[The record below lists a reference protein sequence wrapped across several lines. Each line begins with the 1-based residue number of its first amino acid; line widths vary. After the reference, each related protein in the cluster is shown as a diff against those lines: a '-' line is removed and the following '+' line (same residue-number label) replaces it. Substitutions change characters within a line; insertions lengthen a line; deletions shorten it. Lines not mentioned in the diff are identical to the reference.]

1 MDIFNTYKKIATK
14 LIPDLKNN
22 DFHKTGLLTKEEFI
36 IAGDYLTTNYTEWKW
51 VRVIN
56 KKVPFLILKDVQYKN
71 INSFL
76 LDNQNSENDDDS
88 WNVCTNTL
96 NKKDEVKIEKKYNE
110 RHNDIDLSEFE
121 MEMENEDDESTIPID
136 NSILEKKSYNITI
149 TYDNYYRTPRIWFH
163 AHKLNG
169 DNILNEKI
177 LEDFSIEH
185 TNVSIK
191 IETHPYYNLESVSVH
206 PCKHADV
213 MKKLIKIEL
222 ENDKVIEIKHYF
234 IYFLKFVSCI
244 FPHIS
249 FDFTVQYD

>member
-22 DFHKTGLLTKEEFI
+22 NFQQSGMLTKDE
-36 IAGDYLTTNYTEWKW
+36 YLLACNYLSKNYNEWQMIN
-51 VRVIN
+51 VIDRL
-56 KKVPFLILKDVQYKN
+56 PYLILRDIQYKN
-71 INSFL
+71 ISEL
-76 LDNQNSENDDDS
+76 LDEQNENGDEND
-88 WNVCTNTL
+88 WNICINKDNKKKNKLEKKVDVQNDTL
-96 NKKDEVKIEKKYNE
+96 NLVDFEEE
-110 RHNDIDLSEFE
+110 LEEFE
-121 MEMENEDDESTIPID
+121 NDELTIDYD
-136 NSILEKKSYNITI
+136 NSIEDKRIYDITR

-163 AHKLNG
+163 AKSLTG
-169 DNILNEKI
+169 QNISNEKI

-191 IETHPYYNLESVSVH
+191 IETHPYYKLESVSVH

-222 ENDKVIEIKHYF
+222 ENEKTVEVKQYF

-249 FDFTVQYD
+249 FDFTVFK